1 MPVELINPDGLPK
14 SDAYVQ
20 VSVATGARTVYVS
33 GQVARTAEGVP
44 VGAGDLAAQVEQAYV
59 NLATALSAAGGSFED
74 VAKVNV
80 YVVDWNESKLAGL
93 MEGAGRVAARL
104 GSFPVRPMTLV
115 GVAALAEPDLL
126 VEVEAIAV
134 LA

>member
-1 MPVELINPDGLPK
+1 MPVELIDPVGLPR

-20 VSVATGARTVYVS
+20 VGVATGSRTVYVS
-33 GQVARTAEGVP
+33 GQVARTAEGEP
-44 VGAGDLAAQVEQAYV
+44 VSPGDLAAQVEQAYLNV
-59 NLATALSAAGGSFED
+59 ATALSAAGGTFDD
-74 VAKVNV
+74 VAKVTV
-80 YVVDWNESKLAGL
+80 YVVDWAESKMAAV
-93 MEGAGRVAARL
+93 MDGARRVAARL

-115 GVAALAEPDLL
+115 GVSALAEPDLL

>member
-1 MPVELINPDGLPK
+1 MPVELIDPEGLPK

-20 VSVATGARTVYVS
+20 VGVATGSRTVYVS
-33 GQVARTAEGVP
+33 GQVARTAEGEP
-44 VGAGDLAAQVEQAYV
+44 VGAGDLAAQVEQAYLNV
-59 NLATALSAAGGSFED
+59 ATALAAAGAGFD
-74 VAKVNV
+74 DIAKVTV
-80 YVVDWNESKLAGL
+80 YVVDWDASKLAAL

-104 GSFPVRPMTLV
+104 GSFPVRPMTLI
-115 GVAALAEPDLL
+115 GVASLTEPDLM